1 MGGGT
6 PKRDDSRS
14 PARPDLAYAQPALR
28 ARHVWR
34 SRCVYRSQPSPSPSG
49 TVCSAPAD
57 LVSPEGV
64 LLLSPPVKHLWQF
77 LCTDPRPRYWVMS
90 LVGICLSWLCVM
102 LIFHLLFMSWTMFE
116 LVVQVE
122 FNRDTVW
129 ILLGADYWEIYQE
142 HPYNWILVQGL
153 YIASGYSRIKWPW
166 WTCPFFERFIA
177 SFTTQWEYVNDLSVA
192 TLFCGWF
199 GMTLLWS
206 VVMIQIGSRYF
217 PGNVR
222 VRVNRNLDHPLAGAG
237 PVMRPRDRSPPRLPP
252 PPNPLP
258 QGFEKACGRCIRNK
272 GCGSENNGTTTTL
285 HKEKGE
291 WPDLPVP
298 PQCPQASPGGPIGS
312 P

>member
-1 MGGGT
+1 MAG
-6 PKRDDSRS
+6 PQREMI
-14 PARPDLAYAQPALR
+14 L
-28 ARHVWR
+28 
-34 SRCVYRSQPSPSPSG
+34 
-49 TVCSAPAD
+49 
-57 LVSPEGV
+57 GV
-64 LLLSPPVKHLWQF
+64 LPVPTWLMLSLLFALAMFGALAAYIALNHHPHPLARYVQRQLILSARKVYCVLSPPVKHLWQF

-102 LIFHLLFMSWTMFE
+102 FIFHLLFMSWTMFK

-192 TLFCGWF
+192 TWFCGWF

>member
-1 MGGGT
+1 MI
-6 PKRDDSRS
+6 
-14 PARPDLAYAQPALR
+14 L
-28 ARHVWR
+28 
-34 SRCVYRSQPSPSPSG
+34 
-49 TVCSAPAD
+49 
-57 LVSPEGV
+57 GV
-64 LLLSPPVKHLWQF
+64 LPVPTWLMLSLLFALAMFGALAAYIALNHHPHPLARYVQRQLILSARKVYCVLSPPVKHLWQF

-102 LIFHLLFMSWTMFE
+102 FIFHLLFMSWTMFK

-192 TLFCGWF
+192 TWFCGFF
-199 GMTLLWS
+199 GVTLLWS
-206 VVMIQIGSRYF
+206 VVMIQIGSKCF
-217 PGNVR
+217 PENVR
-222 VRVNRNLDHPLAGAG
+222 VRSTRHFPRQLAGDGARDLSPGRQQLPGLPAG
-237 PVMRPRDRSPPRLPP
+237 KRFCQNCLKP
-252 PPNPLP
+252 
-258 QGFEKACGRCIRNK
+258 KCID
-272 GCGSENNGTTTTL
+272 GCGSQNKGGDVV
-285 HKEKGE
+285 HKVGGF
-291 WPDLPVP
+291 WPDPSVLSGCQPV
-298 PQCPQASPGGPIGS
+298 QADPAADPDVPAAGGPIWS